1 MNNKSVVLIG
11 MPGCGK
17 STLGSILA
25 KKLSYEFIDMD
36 NFIEDYSGKKIS
48 ELFSISEDHF
58 RNIESEVCEIL
69 GKRKNVVIASGG
81 GIVKRK
87 ENINSLEDTTII
99 YLDRDLN
106 NIFNDI
112 KIEDRPL
119 LKDNK
124 ARLFDLYNER
134 YELYKSYSEFRA
146 DNNSSIEDTIN
157 NILDYLKKR
166 D

>member
-1 MNNKSVVLIG
+1 MKNKSVVLIG

-25 KKLSYEFIDMD
+25 KRLGYEFIDMD
-36 NFIEDYSGKKIS
+36 NFIEEYSGQKIS
-48 ELFSISEDHF
+48 DLFSISEEHF
-58 RNIESEVCEIL
+58 RDIESEVCRIL
-69 GKRKNVVIASGG
+69 GKINKAVIASGG

-87 ENINSLEDTTII
+87 ENIKSLEDTTII

-112 KIEDRPL
+112 KIENRPL

-134 YELYKSYSEFRA
+134 YELYKGYSEFRA
-146 DNNSSIEDTIN
+146 ENNSSIENTIN
-157 NILDYLKKR
+157 NILDYLKNR